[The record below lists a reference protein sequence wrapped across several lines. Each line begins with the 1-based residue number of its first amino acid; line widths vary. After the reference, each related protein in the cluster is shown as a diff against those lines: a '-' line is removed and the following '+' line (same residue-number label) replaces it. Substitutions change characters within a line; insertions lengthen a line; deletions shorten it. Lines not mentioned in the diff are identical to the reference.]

1 MTQTPASPPP
11 ADDEIDLGR
20 LLGLLLDHKWWIVG
34 ITFLFMLGGGAY
46 ATLSTPVYQADALV
60 QVEDTGGVSAP
71 LNDMR
76 EMLGREPRAS
86 AELEILR
93 SRMVLGQAVD
103 RERLDLIVRPVR
115 LPVIGDFLVRR
126 DWDRSRAAVLGGVA
140 ERYAWSGESLTVGD
154 LRVTPAMEGETLTLQ
169 VTGEDQFRLAH
180 DDRVLGEGR
189 TGEEASFLDGQ
200 IILFVEDISA
210 GAGARFELQ
219 RHARLAA
226 IRDLRNRFQ
235 ATEQGNES
243 GVFSLTFTHT
253 DSEQARG
260 ALNAISDIYRRQN
273 VERQAAEAEQS
284 LEFLEE
290 QVPQVRARLREAE
303 DALNEYQVEQESV
316 DMSMETQAVLDR
328 LVDLERQ
335 ITELEFEEAEISR
348 RYTQNHPTYV
358 TLLEK
363 REQLENE
370 RRELQ
375 QEIGGLP
382 ETQQQVLRLQRDVE
396 VNQEVYVQLLNRM
409 QEMDITRAST
419 VGNVRILD
427 DAAVLPSPVEPQRGL
442 IVALATVLGG
452 MLSVALVLLR
462 GMLNRGVESQEQIEE
477 LDLPVYATVP
487 LSDVQQKLVKRLR
500 RRRDLKSGR
509 RRGATGEEGV
519 VTGVLASYSPTDG
532 AIEALR
538 GLRSSLHFAMLE
550 AADNRLVITGPSPGV
565 GKSFIS
571 VNLAAVCAQAGQKV
585 LVVDADMRK
594 GHVHH
599 AFGEASAG
607 GLSDLLSEKLTPG
620 EAIRHTDIEG
630 LDYMARGSAPPNPAE
645 LLMNERFTRFL
656 DQASEQ
662 YDLVLIDTPPILAV
676 TDASVV
682 ARHCSTTLMVVRFQL
697 NPPREIEAARRRLES
712 AGVETRGAILNSM
725 EATASASYG
734 YGYYHYSYK

>member
-1 MTQTPASPPP
+1 MAQNPSSPAP

-20 LLGLLLDHKWWIVG
+20 LFGLLLDHKWWIAG
-34 ITFLFMLGGGAY
+34 ITFLFMLGGGIY
-46 ATLSTPVYQADALV
+46 ANLATPIYQADALV
-60 QVEDTGGVSAP
+60 QVEETGGMRAP
-71 LNDMR
+71 LDDMR

-103 RERLDLIVRPVR
+103 RERLDLVVRPVH
-115 LPVIGDFLVRR
+115 LPVIGEFLVRR
-126 DWDRSRAAVLGGVA
+126 DWSRDDAAMFGGPGA
-140 ERYAWSGESLTVGD
+140 GFAWAGEHLTLGD
-154 LRVTPAMEGETLTLQ
+154 LRVSPVMEGRALELE
-169 VTGEDQFRLAH
+169 VTGEDRFVLRH
-180 DDRVLGEGR
+180 EEEELGEGR
-189 TGEEASFLDGQ
+189 VGEEASFMDGQ
-200 IILFVEDISA
+200 VILFVEGLSA
-210 GAGARFELQ
+210 APGARFEL
-219 RHARLAA
+219 RRDSRLNA

-235 ATEQGNES
+235 ASEQGSES
-243 GVFSLTFTHT
+243 GVFSLTYTDA
-253 DSEQARG
+253 DSEQARR
-260 ALNAISDIYRRQN
+260 ALNAISDIYRQQN

-290 QVPQVRARLREAE
+290 QVPEVRARLREAE
-303 DALNEYQVEQESV
+303 DALNQYQVEQESV
-316 DMSMETQAVLDR
+316 DMSMETQSILDR

-363 REQLENE
+363 REQLQRE
-370 RRELQ
+370 RRSLQ
-375 QEIGGLP
+375 EEIGGLP

-409 QEMDITRAST
+409 QELDITRAGT

-487 LSDVQQKLVKRLR
+487 LSDVQQKLIKRLR
-500 RRRDLKSGR
+500 RRRDGR
-509 RRGATGEEGV
+509 NSARRGGASEEGV

-571 VNLAAVCAQAGQKV
+571 VNLAAVCAQAGLKV
-585 LVVDADMRK
+585 LVVDADLRK
-594 GHVHH
+594 GHIHH
-599 AFGEASAG
+599 AFGESSAG
-607 GLSDLLSEKLTPG
+607 GLSDLLTEKLTLS
-620 EAIRHTDIEG
+620 EAIRETDIEG

-656 DQASEQ
+656 DQVSEE

-697 NPPREIEAARRRLES
+697 NPVREIEAARRRLES